1 MAKGMSKQPSTQQ
14 YVHTLV
20 QSHETELKL
29 DLLLS
34 LTKIDSEDVITAL
47 KKHYVDGAPV
57 RNLDISQQAFSR
69 GKNRLLEVYKIV
81 QQLNDVK

>member
-1 MAKGMSKQPSTQQ
+1 MSKQPSPHQ

-20 QSHETELKL
+20 QCHETELKI

-47 KKHYVDGAPV
+47 KKHYVEGVPV
-57 RNLDISQQAFSR
+57 KNMDISQQAFSR
-69 GKNRLLEVYKIV
+69 GKNRLIEVYKIV
-81 QQLNDVK
+81 QQLNGVK